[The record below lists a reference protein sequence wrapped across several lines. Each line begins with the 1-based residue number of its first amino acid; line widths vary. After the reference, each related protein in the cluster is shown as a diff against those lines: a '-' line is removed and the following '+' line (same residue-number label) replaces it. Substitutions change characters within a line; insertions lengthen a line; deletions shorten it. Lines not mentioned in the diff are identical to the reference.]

1 VIGLVAGRVVARG
14 RDHLVVDTGGVGY
27 RVFVPPQLLGSTAGD
42 DVCLYT
48 RLVVR
53 EDDLS
58 LYGFASAE
66 EEEVFSQLL
75 GVSGVGPKVALA
87 VLGSLSPEQFY
98 RALRQGDAARL
109 VAIPGIGR
117 KTAERILVELRD
129 KAAAMAEEG
138 GADGGDEA
146 LMALVALGV
155 KPPEAERLLAETEG
169 TIEERIKAALRRLG
183 GVRP

>member
-14 RDHLVVDTGGVGY
+14 RDHLLVDTGGVGY
-27 RVFVPPQLLGSTAGD
+27 RVFVPPQLLGTTAGD
-42 DVCLYT
+42 EVRLYT

-98 RALRQGDAARL
+98 RALRQADAARL

-129 KAAAMAEEG
+129 KAAAMA
-138 GADGGDEA
+138 
-146 LMALVALGV
+146 LVALGV
-155 KPPEAERLLAETEG
+155 RPPEAERLLAETEG
-169 TIEERIKAALRRLG
+169 TTEERVKAALRRLG
-183 GVRP
+183 GGRP